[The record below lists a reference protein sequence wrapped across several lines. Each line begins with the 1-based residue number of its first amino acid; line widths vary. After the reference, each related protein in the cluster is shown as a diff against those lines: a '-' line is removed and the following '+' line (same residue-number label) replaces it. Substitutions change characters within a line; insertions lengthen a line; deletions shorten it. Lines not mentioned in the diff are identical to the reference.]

1 MREFFLKDYYINL
14 PSLPQAA
21 IRIASF
27 ALFAIFTMS
36 AIVFIFSD
44 APSLPYAGALI
55 LLVVA
60 DQFLHY
66 FTPQKSVRDM
76 PQDGKI
82 NVADYLSPKNK
93 FIFQMIRG
101 RAAEFGESFS
111 LNFLMYA
118 IGEEGIRRALRRLD
132 VNPDEFADKVTEK
145 LKDEEE
151 IKAEP
156 DEIEDPAELFA
167 IAIEESL
174 KAGESELTVIDLFIA
189 VLRNGSD
196 EAKKIFGIFG
206 ITVEDLRGS
215 LIFLRIGKRLP
226 VSSLKGLANF
236 FSPRPKRLKK
246 FLAPL
251 RAPILSVFSSDMTKS
266 AAAGR
271 SGFMMG
277 HRDEYDELVKT
288 LIRPENAAV
297 TLIGGE
303 GIGKETIAEHL
314 AYSITRDNV
323 PKSLFDKRVYRL
335 DVGAFL
341 EGDEGMVAE
350 RIETAFRQAAT
361 IRNVIIYIPKAA
373 DLLDIPPGRI
383 LSASIES
390 ASLVGKIGFILADS
404 RDRWERINKA
414 RWFKTFKTINV
425 VEMTE
430 DEAVDY
436 LAYVGYLAEK
446 KWGVRIK
453 LSAIKRAVTLAKK
466 YSEGFLPGSAEKIIE
481 AGLEE
486 AKAKDSDEIG
496 SAEVMAGAI
505 RLSKNKARGEQSNG
519 SIK

>member
-1 MREFFLKDYYINL
+1 MREFFLKDYYLNL

-27 ALFAIFTMS
+27 AFFAIFMMS

-44 APSLPYAGALI
+44 APSLPYVGALI

-76 PQDGKI
+76 PRDGKI

-118 IGEEGIRRALRRLD
+118 MGEKGIRMALRRLD
-132 VNPDEFADKVTEK
+132 VNPDEFADKITEK
-145 LKDEEE
+145 LKDEGEVSE
-151 IKAEP
+151 N
-156 DEIEDPAELFA
+156 DGGEDLAELFT

-189 VLRNGSD
+189 VLRGGSD

-206 ITVEDLRGS
+206 ITAEDLRGS
-215 LIFLRIGKRLP
+215 LIFSRIGKRLP
-226 VSSLKGLANF
+226 VSSLKGFANF

-246 FLAPL
+246 FLTPV

-288 LIRPENAAV
+288 LIRPENAAAA
-297 TLIGGE
+297 LIGGE

-314 AYSITRDNV
+314 AYSITRDDV
-323 PKSLFDKRVYRL
+323 PKNLFDKRVYRL

-341 EGDEGMVAE
+341 EGEEGMVAE
-350 RIETAFRQAAT
+350 RIETAFRQATAA
-361 IRNVIIYIPKAA
+361 RNVIVYIPKAA
-373 DLLDIPPGRI
+373 DLLDIPPGKI
-383 LSASIES
+383 LSASIEGAALS
-390 ASLVGKIGFILADS
+390 GKIGFILADS

-414 RWFKTFKTINV
+414 RWFKAFKVINV

-430 DEAVDY
+430 DETINY
-436 LAYVGYLAEK
+436 LAYAGFLLEK
-446 KWGVRIK
+446 KWGVKIK
-453 LSAIKRAVTLAKK
+453 LSAVKRAVILAKK
-466 YSEGFLPGSAEKIIE
+466 YSEGFLPGSAERIIE

-496 SAEVMAGAI
+496 PAEVMAGAI
-505 RLSKNKARGEQSNG
+505 RLSKNKTRGEQSNG